1 MPSKSRFVVQSGN
14 YMNLGQSLR
23 KIREAKGLAQK
34 EVAIAAKMDTG
45 QYSRIENG
53 KTDPSFSAVVRIAKA
68 LGVELT
74 ELFRA
79 DELFKEVT
87 SKDKTLMEKISIINT
102 LGKDEQ
108 TAIFKV
114 IDLAA
119 SNKKLKDNLTQ
130 LIAQ

>member
-1 MPSKSRFVVQSGN
+1 MPSKSRFVVQSDN
-14 YMNLGQSLR
+14 FMNLGQSLR

-45 QYSRIENG
+45 QYSRIEGG
-53 KTDPSFSAVVRIAKA
+53 KTDPSFSAVVRMAKA

-74 ELFRA
+74 ELFQA
-79 DELFKEVT
+79 NELFKEVN
-87 SKDKTLMEKISIINT
+87 SKNRTLMEKISLVDA

-108 TAIFKV
+108 QAIFKM
-114 IDLAA
+114 IDLAV
-119 SNKKLKDNLTQ
+119 SNKKMKDNLSQ